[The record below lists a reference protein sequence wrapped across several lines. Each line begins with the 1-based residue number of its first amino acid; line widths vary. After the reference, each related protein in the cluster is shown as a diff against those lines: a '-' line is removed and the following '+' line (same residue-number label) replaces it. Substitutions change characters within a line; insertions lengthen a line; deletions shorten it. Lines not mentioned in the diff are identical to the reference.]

1 MEEKRKEMTAP
12 APAPETEP
20 LKKSVF
26 SVFIW
31 EVAFAQG
38 LASIT
43 AGMFFTGYL
52 CYLGASNKEI
62 GWITSIPLFANLAA
76 PFFSYFI
83 DRAEDRKKLYFKAL
97 LPGRLLWF
105 AVAAVPVLFHYKLIS
120 APLLVFS
127 SCYLV
132 MSLFSTHS
140 VITWTSWMGD
150 LIPWDRRGHY
160 FGLRTNIANISSI
173 IIYLMAGW
181 YIDKWKPINESVGFS
196 SLFFAAAVFG
206 LIAYFI
212 QKRLPEVPR
221 SAKPDNQASAFDI
234 TGKLLEIMKNKNFM
248 RLALFNT
255 TWAFIIGLTAV
266 YQTVFLIRVVK
277 IEYKY
282 LTLFVIL
289 EALVRVLITKFWGK
303 MMDKHGYKPIMLICG
318 RFIGLIPFFFVFVG
332 WSIWML
338 IPLYL
343 ISGTFWPGVGV
354 AQFNIMF
361 RLTPKKDRAA
371 YLAFNTILTS
381 SVAFIGPVVGG
392 YLLDWM
398 GNFSF
403 KVLFLNIGAFQLLF
417 LAGAM
422 MRSLPLFILSKVEE
436 NKEAPVD
443 EVMIEVRSTIA
454 AGFLEGLLTL
464 RDYMLIP
471 VKKAGDI
478 IENIY
483 KNTQ

>member
-1 MEEKRKEMTAP
+1 MEAKKEITAP
-12 APAPETEP
+12 PAISSTEP
-20 LKKSVF
+20 LNKSVF
-26 SVFIW
+26 SAFMW
-31 EVAFAQG
+31 EVAFVQG

-43 AGMFFTGYL
+43 AGIFFTGYL
-52 CYLGASNKEI
+52 CFLGASNKEI
-62 GWITSIPLFANLAA
+62 GWITSIPLFASLAA

-83 DRAEDRKKLYFKAL
+83 DRAKNRKNLYFKAL

-127 SCYLV
+127 ACYLV
-132 MSLFSTHS
+132 MSVFSTHS

-160 FGLRTNIANISSI
+160 FGLRTTVSNISAI

-181 YIDKWKPINESVGFS
+181 YIDKWKPINESIGFS

-206 LIAYFI
+206 VIAYFV

-221 SAKPDNQASAFDI
+221 AIKPDERASVFDV
-234 TGKLLEIMKNKNFM
+234 TKKLLEIMKNRNFM
-248 RLALFNT
+248 RLAMFNT
-255 TWAFIIGLTAV
+255 TWAFVIGLTAV

-277 IEYKY
+277 LEYKY
-282 LTLFVIL
+282 ITLFIVL
-289 EALVRVLITKFWGK
+289 EVLVRLLITKFWGK

-318 RFIGLIPFFFVFVG
+318 RFIGLIPFFFIFVG
-332 WSIWML
+332 WSYWML

-343 ISGTFWPGVGV
+343 ISGTFWPGIGV

-361 RLTPKKDRAA
+361 RLTPKQDRAA

-392 YLLDWM
+392 YLVDWM
-398 GNFSF
+398 GGFSLKIF
-403 KVLFLNIGAFQLLF
+403 FLDIGAFQLLF

-422 MRSLPLFILSKVEE
+422 LRGLPLFILNKVEE
-436 NKEAPVD
+436 NKEDPVD

-483 KNTQ
+483 HNPRE